1 MRVSISGLGKLGASM
16 AAGIASRGHEVIGVD
31 INAHAVDAVN
41 DGRAPVQETG
51 LGELIAD
58 NRERLRATLD
68 QKEAIAESDITFVI
82 VPTPTDETGMFSTQ
96 YAVWAFREIGKALAQ
111 KDDYH
116 LVVLTS
122 TVAPGATRR
131 DLVPVLESES
141 GRRCG
146 ADFGL
151 CYSPEFIALGSV
163 IHDFLNPDFTLVG
176 EFDERSGETLE
187 KAYKEIMLNNAPCK
201 RMSIENAE
209 LTKLSVNTFVTTK
222 IAYAN
227 FMAAMCERIP
237 GGDVDVVTDALGQDR
252 RIGRKYLTGGLGFG
266 GPCFPRDN
274 IALNAF
280 SETIGVDAM
289 VARATDSF
297 NRAQTDR
304 LAIRLAAL
312 LPPGGTVAIL
322 GLAYKPFS
330 HVVEESHSIKL
341 ALALADAGIRVTAYD
356 PLARETARLELK
368 DKAVVLDDLSNC
380 INSADLVVVATPDPV
395 FAELSAED
403 FPALD
408 PKVTVYDCWRLLA
421 PKLERAEHIRYLA
434 LGRAEEMIAS
444 GNAST

>member
-1 MRVSISGLGKLGASM
+1 
-16 AAGIASRGHEVIGVD
+16 
-31 INAHAVDAVN
+31 
-41 DGRAPVQETG
+41 
-51 LGELIAD
+51 
-58 NRERLRATLD
+58 
-68 QKEAIAESDITFVI
+68 
-82 VPTPTDETGMFSTQ
+82 MFSTQ
-96 YAVWAFREIGKALAQ
+96 YAVWAFREIAKALAE

-116 LVVLTS
+116 LLVLTS

-141 GRRCG
+141 RRRCG

-176 EFDERSGETLE
+176 EFDTKSGETLE
-187 KAYKEIMLNNAPCK
+187 KAYEEILLNNAPCK

-227 FMAAMCERIP
+227 FMASICERLP
-237 GGDVDVVTDALGQDR
+237 GGDVDVVTDAIGQDR
-252 RIGRKYLTGGLGFG
+252 RIGHNYLKGGLGFG

-280 SETIGVDAM
+280 SETIGVDAKI
-289 VARATDSF
+289 ARATDNS
-297 NRAQTDR
+297 NRAQTNQ
-304 LAIRLAAL
+304 LALKLAAL

-330 HVVEESHSIKL
+330 HVIEESHSIKL
-341 ALALADAGIRVTAYD
+341 ALALADVGIRVTAFD
-356 PLARETARLELK
+356 PLARESGQIELK
-368 DKAVVLDDLSNC
+368 DKAVVLDDLKNC
-380 INSADLVVVATPDPV
+380 IDGADLVVVATPDPM

-403 FPALD
+403 FPAHD
-408 PKVTVYDCWRLLA
+408 PKLIVYDCWRLLEPELGGA
-421 PKLERAEHIRYLA
+421 KHLRYIA
-434 LGRAEEMIAS
+434 LGRAEEMGTS
-444 GNAST
+444 GDE

>member
-1 MRVSISGLGKLGASM
+1 MKVSISGLGKLGASM
-16 AAGIASRGHEVIGVD
+16 AAAIASRGHEVVGVD
-31 INAHAVDAVN
+31 ISSDAVDAVN
-41 DGRAPVQETG
+41 DGREPVQETG
-51 LGELIAD
+51 LGELIAA
-58 NRERLRATLD
+58 NRGRLRATLD
-68 QKEAIAESDITFVI
+68 QQDAIENSEITFVI

-96 YAVWAFREIGKALAQ
+96 YAVWAFREIGKALA
-111 KDDYH
+111 KKKDYH

-131 DLVPVLESES
+131 DLLPALESSS

-146 ADFGL
+146 PDFGL

-176 EFDERSGETLE
+176 QFDERSGQTIEN
-187 KAYKEIMLNNAPCK
+187 AYKQIMVNDAPCM

-209 LTKLSVNTFVTTK
+209 LTKLAVNTFVTTK

-227 FMAAMCERIP
+227 LLASMCEKLP
-237 GGDVDVVTDALGQDR
+237 GGDVDAVTNAIGRDR

-280 SETIGVDAM
+280 SQTIGVDAAI
-289 VARATDSF
+289 ARATDGF
-297 NRAQTDR
+297 NRAQTNR
-304 LAIRLAAL
+304 LAIKLAAL

-341 ALALADAGIRVTAYD
+341 ALALADAGVRVTAYD
-356 PLARETARLELK
+356 PLARQTARSELR
-368 DKAVVLDDLSNC
+368 DKAVVLDNLDTC
-380 INSADLVVVATPDPV
+380 IRTADVVVVATPDPI
-395 FAELSAED
+395 FSGLTADD
-403 FPALD
+403 FPVRE
-408 PKVTVYDCWRLLA
+408 PKQVVYDCWRLLA
-421 PKLERAEHIRYLA
+421 KALQDAGHVRYLA
-434 LGRAEEMIAS
+434 LGRAE
-444 GNAST
+444 